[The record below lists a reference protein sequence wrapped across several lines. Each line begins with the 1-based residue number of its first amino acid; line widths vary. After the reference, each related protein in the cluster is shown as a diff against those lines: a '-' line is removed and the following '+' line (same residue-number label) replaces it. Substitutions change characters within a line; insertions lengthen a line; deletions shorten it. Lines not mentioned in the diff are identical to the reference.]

1 MSEGV
6 VEVSCNL
13 CGSNYTDLMYV
24 IGGARVVRCRVCDLV
39 YLNPRAEEAV
49 AARNRTRDLVAHF
62 APLARRQRVVFER
75 RLRQILKVLGRPG
88 RLLDVGCAAGG
99 FMEVAREQGWSAT
112 GVDVNGPATAHAREA
127 LGLDVVTGTLADLP
141 EAYGVFDAVTLW
153 DVAEHVPDPKGLIAQ
168 ARERIAEGGII
179 ALSVPNVASLA
190 AWVGRERW
198 PMFGDEHLTY
208 FTPETI
214 RKMVKFAGF
223 EVLRVETQGLGRHFL
238 SSWRGKSQV
247 VEQVEATYAE
257 SNHRPLVLLAE
268 RVVNAVLDLIQAG
281 QVITV
286 YARKRSRSDDA
297 PLLLPQSP
305 SSPPRLRRGRRRR
318 TLWDMGM

>member
-1 MSEGV
+1 MTEGV

-24 IGGARVVRCRVCDLV
+24 IGGARVVQCRVCDLV

-62 APLARRQRVVFER
+62 APLARRQRVTFER
-75 RLRQILKVLGRPG
+75 RLRQILKFLGRPG

-99 FMEVAREQGWSAT
+99 FMEVAREQGWSAA

-141 EAYGVFDAVTLW
+141 GEYGVFDAVTLW

-168 ARERIAEGGII
+168 ARERVAEGGVV

-190 AWVGRERW
+190 AWAGGERW

-238 SSWRGKSQV
+238 SSWRGPSRV
-247 VEQVEATYAE
+247 AERIEGAYAG
-257 SNHRPLVLLAE
+257 SSHRPLVLLAE
-268 RVVNAVLDLIQAG
+268 RVVNAALDLIQAG
-281 QVITV
+281 QVICV
-286 YARKRSRSDDA
+286 YAKKRGRPEERPALPLRAAA
-297 PLLLPQSP
+297 P
-305 SSPPRLRRGRRRR
+305 RNVRRARRRR
-318 TLWDMGM
+318 TLWDMGA

>member
-1 MSEGV
+1 MSDGA
-6 VEVSCNL
+6 VEVPCNL

-24 IGGARVVRCRVCDLV
+24 VGGARVVQCRVCDLV
-39 YLNPRAEEAV
+39 YLNPRAEAEV

-62 APLARRQRVVFER
+62 APLARRQRVTFER
-75 RLRQILKVLGRPG
+75 RLRQILKLLGRPG

-99 FMEVAREQGWSAT
+99 FMAVAREQGWSVA

-127 LGLDVVTGTLADLP
+127 LGLDAVTGTLADLP
-141 EAYGVFDAVTLW
+141 GGGFDAVTLW
-153 DVAEHVPDPKGLIAQ
+153 DVVEHVPDPKGLIAQ
-168 ARERIAEGGII
+168 ARERVAEGGLI

-190 AWVGRERW
+190 AWAGRERW

-223 EVLRVETQGLGRHFL
+223 EVLRVETQGLGRRFL
-238 SSWRGKSQV
+238 SSWRSSRV
-247 VEQVEATYAE
+247 AERIEASYAG
-257 SNHRPLVLLAE
+257 SSHRPLILIAE
-268 RVVNAVLDLIQAG
+268 RIVNAVLDLIQAG

-286 YARKRSRSDDA
+286 YAKRKEKSSDQPA
-297 PLLLPQSP
+297 PSPLP
-305 SSPPRLRRGRRRR
+305 SSSPRVRRRKGR
-318 TLWDMGM
+318 PSLSGFGL